1 MKVKVTLELEL
12 PDVVDKNVNLQDE
25 YVKGI
30 TWEMAHVTQEVFEN
44 FTNYAVCQHLR
55 EAVEYLGRKR
65 ESPYA
70 KLIVADHN
78 KWADILQKAEPSLKI
93 EKIS

>member
-1 MKVKVTLELEL
+1 M

-30 TWEMAHVTQEVFEN
+30 TWEMAHVTQNVFEN

-55 EAVEYLGRKR
+55 EAVEWLTSKR
-65 ESPYA
+65 ELPYA
-70 KLIVADHN
+70 KLIVDEHN
-78 KWADILQKAEPSLKI
+78 KWADILQKAEKSLKV
-93 EKIS
+93 EKVG